1 MDPRTLAAPP
11 AQHLW
16 ARLNAVC
23 EQQWPALQAQVA
35 EQTGH
40 ASLSMEVLQHIDSTN
55 SELMR
60 RARQGQTEPTL
71 LVAIDQTAG
80 RGRMGKAWHSTPG
93 ASLTFSLGLPLR
105 PADWSGLSLAVGVS
119 VADSLARLLAETA
132 QPPAHI
138 IPPVQ
143 LKWPNDL
150 WLNGQ
155 KLAGILVETAL
166 AGSNRYVVMGIGIN
180 IAVPAVAAVPDA
192 ALLPNGHVAL
202 PPATPTGLAA
212 WADSVDASVALASV
226 LPTLLSDVLAFE
238 ASGFAAFA
246 HRFAARDA
254 LAGQSLRLSDGTQG
268 IGQGVD
274 STGALLVRTAQGLR
288 SVHSAEVSVRP
299 TASTDEAAPC

>member
-1 MDPRTLAAPP
+1 MAPTTLTDATT
-11 AQHLW
+11 QHLW

-35 EQTGH
+35 QHPGQGN
-40 ASLSMEVLQHIDSTN
+40 LSMEVLRSIDSTN

-60 RARQGQTEPTL
+60 RARLGQTEPTL

-105 PADWSGLSLAVGVS
+105 PEDWSGLSLALGVS

-132 QPPAHI
+132 MHSAQL

-166 AGSNRYVVMGIGIN
+166 AGGSRYVVMGIGIN
-180 IAVPAVAAVPDA
+180 IAPPVVTAVSDT

-212 WADSVDASVALASV
+212 WADSIDAAAALTSV
-226 LPTLLSDVLAFE
+226 LPTLLTDVLTFE
-238 ASGFAAFA
+238 TSGFAAFA
-246 HRFAARDA
+246 HRFATRDA
-254 LAGQSLRLSDGTQG
+254 LAGRNIQLSDGTQG

-274 STGALLVRTAQGLR
+274 STGSLLVLTAQGLR
-288 SVHSAEVSVRP
+288 SVNSAEVSVRP
-299 TASTDEAAPC
+299 TVSNDEAAPC